1 MKKMCNYRI
10 RRTTRDFSTRRNTAP
25 CTAAAE
31 VRFAADTSGIIVSLG
46 LKHRIVHVSHTD
58 MSEALL
64 Q

>member
-1 MKKMCNYRI
+1 M
-10 RRTTRDFSTRRNTAP
+10 RRNTAP

-58 MSEALL
+58 MSEAL